1 MTIGGVLP
9 KKKRSATSVSH
20 LCQSPNPQVNLL
32 IPRSHCT
39 LNPLLDSPG
48 LKDSSR
54 SQRIPPSSLG
64 PSLFG
69 QVKFLKV
76 HIHFLRV
83 CITVINHHDQ
93 KQLWEDR
100 VYVSSQHSG
109 HIPSV
114 IKVRADNEDRNLETG
129 TEAEAGGGRGWASWI
144 AQPALSYILHQSL
157 DNTMFNKPADTSV
170 LWRNS
175 LNP

>member
-9 KKKRSATSVSH
+9 KKKRSATSVSS

-48 LKDSSR
+48 VKDSSQ
-54 SQRIPPSSLG
+54 SQRIPPSILG

-114 IKVRADNEDRNLETG
+114 IKVRADNEDRNITTSVAVGEVTHMC
-129 TEAEAGGGRGWASWI
+129 TSSHWEAQAGG
-144 AQPALSYILHQSL
+144 LSSRPNLGY
-157 DNTMFNKPADTSV
+157 
-170 LWRNS
+170 NS
-175 LNP
+175 EGEKKIKKICNAH